1 MAVIDLIKN
10 EDISSYMDRLEK
22 AELTALM
29 CHVARF
35 LKRGIPIHNSE
46 VPDTAGRKT
55 RKRRRRTEAIAKR
68 FAFHANP
75 IRFFGTDFATDSN
88 YITH

>member
-1 MAVIDLIKN
+1 
-10 EDISSYMDRLEK
+10 MDTLGK
-22 AELTALM
+22 AEPTASM

-35 LKRGIPIHNSE
+35 LKPGIPIHNSE
-46 VPDTAGRKT
+46 VSDTAGRKT
-55 RKRRRRTEAIAKR
+55 RKMWRRTEAIAKR
-68 FAFHANP
+68 FVFHANP